1 MMESGIGRR
10 DIPSRQPGVR
20 RQPANGHIQNQYEDM
35 RQRNQCLR
43 QKLQTLSEQTQK
55 IQSERDSAIDK
66 YQQLWTQMEQMQKQ
80 MQKMATTSMG
90 KGQMSWAEQEGLTKK
105 LEALSAQN
113 QSLQARYKED
123 VQSLKLALEDAEQ
136 DRDNL
141 RYKLSESKREN
152 DKLSERLSCLG
163 PNYDTSKREIESVIA
178 QRDKLR
184 KLVDVRDREL
194 RLAQEKLVSVAGSAG
209 KDPQREKS
217 TAEVSELKSELSRLR
232 QERQSVAKERDRL
245 ADENGELQAKLERM
259 EARVHNLEMEC
270 QRLCDS
276 SPVRGLGRMGAMRG
290 SSEDLLTIRSRAYR
304 GSLPFKKFSPGSA
317 DEDSDRSLQDLTSL
331 NHSGDLSF
339 AKKKLSSS
347 TSNLTMSSDGGL
359 ERIPVR
365 AAEANARLRP
375 RLVRSDQTLNDLQK
389 DNDTLKSKV
398 AQLDKER
405 VEMEMQMKRLKRE
418 LQTAQLEMNKTASQ
432 YKEAQNQIEMLG
444 KEKGVAMRDNAVSY
458 QQSIQLESK
467 LKELEAE
474 RQIILQQRDIA
485 NKEREKFVM
494 ESVSHKKKLEQI
506 KGQRQKDAKEL
517 VTMKHMKDRAVSE
530 MTELR
535 RQNKELQ
542 EKLAGMEEEMGR
554 IRESV
559 SQTSMKLGA
568 SSLHESTTS
577 VSSRT
582 RQSQQSSSASAVKRS
597 PSLSQD
603 LKSLMERLKVA
614 DSERNL
620 LHKKL
625 FGAEAQEPGHQPSMA
640 DVLHK
645 VESLFQ
651 ERDGLVLEIEAL
663 QTSSNKLNEDRIFD
677 LKQRIEDLMM
687 ERDTLNAHSKQQKKE
702 LSSLSAQ
709 LINTEQ
715 ERDKL
720 SIEINRLGMQCQQL
734 KSTQERL
741 VTEHSKTLERVNEL
755 WKQKWPGAY
764 DEQAWEEKH
773 VTLTL
778 GSDGLAGFSVVG
790 GRDQPQLPNPGAFIV
805 TTVTGGGP
813 ADGLI
818 KVGDILE
825 SVNGQSMA
833 NADHREAVRAVKES
847 KGNLT
852 VSVRRR
858 HHAHPL
864 LVGIVS
870 TVNSVP
876 HVDPTVVA
884 KPEEYNFSLLVN
896 SKDNVGFRYNWESL
910 FRVTE
915 VIPGGPAHQ
924 ILEVGDR
931 ILQVNRHSVSLEKP
945 SAVKKLL
952 KPQKGV
958 LQLIVERSGRNM
970 PSGMRNETGQSM
982 MQDEWSEDSL
992 ASSSK
997 RSSVALSS
1005 NSTPTY
1011 IRKTYVPP
1019 ETLTQ
1024 RSPSP
1029 ERESKATGY
1038 AAAEKQEH
1046 ERHSMQPV
1054 QKRGSYSSSRDSY
1067 SQDLA
1072 ETGSED
1078 SESKP
1083 TKLVSVV
1090 TQVRSEQ
1097 TPSSSR
1103 QRPVSDGVMYGNFNE
1118 RRIEY
1123 EEVLLSEQ
1131 TTESQYSQ
1139 SESYLSESSYGDYD
1153 GLSSSQSIDLTFHS
1167 VSTVTHNR
1175 LTVDTMAPTQMEPSH
1190 ERRGY
1195 AAEDGEEYFD
1205 RLDSKRNAFRTRS
1218 NGENANTN
1226 NSQHSQE
1233 DSPSQLSDTQ
1243 LSYSEMSCSQEN
1255 GATSHRK
1262 AHKGYKRKHYRGKRK
1277 GNSAHGS
1284 SSLTKLSSPEET
1296 RTLPPRSGM
1305 SSSSMGQRGRSWSNL
1320 SLSHAPS
1327 MSSVMEEPRRSTSTT
1342 NVSDMQEQDPLA
1354 DATYIRANFTYV
1366 PRTPKELQ
1374 IKAGDVFHIHDE
1386 APSERFRSCFWVSRL
1401 NSDGTDER
1409 MGPIPN
1415 SIKAQEYLEA
1425 QGESLD
1431 IPIYEEVEAYTGM
1444 RPVLIFG
1451 ALADQVVASLLE
1463 SYPTM
1468 FYRCNTELVEGT
1480 ARIIEARLK
1489 REVAEGKIVDF
1500 WRTDKGYEVIRLEAL
1515 NGRENKSK
1523 HCVMAGTVQAFQ
1535 SLKSKAPPVTILIKA
1550 MQYDSIMTFSPEQIS
1565 EEEARR
1571 SFNEIGALEE
1581 QYGSEFSASL
1591 FLIYMDTLLG
1601 QIEDIVKKE
1610 KRKQSWVSVT
1620 RET

>member
-123 VQSLKLALEDAEQ
+123 VQSLKIALEDAEQ

-141 RYKLSESKREN
+141 RYKLSESQREN

-184 KLVDVRDREL
+184 KQVDVRDREL
-194 RLAQEKLVSVAGSAG
+194 RLAQEKLVSVAGSTG
-209 KDPQREKS
+209 NDHQREKT

-232 QERQSVAKERDRL
+232 KERQSVAKERDRL
-245 ADENGELQAKLERM
+245 TDENGELQAKLERM
-259 EARVHNLEMEC
+259 EARAHNLEMEC
-270 QRLCDS
+270 QRLRDS
-276 SPVRGLGRMGAMRG
+276 SPVRGLGRMGVMRG

-331 NHSGDLSF
+331 THSGDLSF

-347 TSNLTMSSDGGL
+347 TSNLTTSSDGGL

-365 AAEANARLRP
+365 VAARLRP

-398 AQLDKER
+398 TQLDKER
-405 VEMEMQMKRLKRE
+405 VEMEMQMKRLKHE

-432 YKEAQNQIEMLG
+432 YKEAQNQIDMLG

-474 RQIILQQRDIA
+474 RQIIQQQRDIA

-517 VTMKHMKDRAVSE
+517 VTMKHMKDRAVTE

-535 RQNKELQ
+535 RQNKELKD
-542 EKLAGMEEEMGR
+542 KLAGVEEEMGR

-559 SQTSMKLGA
+559 TQTSMKLGA
-568 SSLHESTTS
+568 PSLHESMTS
-577 VSSRT
+577 VNSRT
-582 RQSQQSSSASAVKRS
+582 RPSQQSSSTSAVKRS

-614 DSERNL
+614 DSERKL

-625 FGAEAQEPGHQPSMA
+625 FGAEAQEPGHQPNMA

-715 ERDKL
+715 QRDKL

-741 VTEHSKTLERVNEL
+741 VTEHSRTLEKVNEL

-764 DEQAWEEKH
+764 DEQAWEERH
-773 VTLTL
+773 VTLSL

-813 ADGLI
+813 ADGLV

-858 HHAHPL
+858 RHAQPL
-864 LVGIVS
+864 LMGIVS

-896 SKDNVGFRYNWESL
+896 SKDNLGFRYNWESL

-915 VIPGGPAHQ
+915 VVPGGPAHQ

-931 ILQVNRHSVSLEKP
+931 ILQANKHSVSLEKP

-952 KPQKGV
+952 KPHKGV
-958 LQLIVERSGRNM
+958 LQLIVERSGSNTASR
-970 PSGMRNETGQSM
+970 MRNETGQSM
-982 MQDEWSEDSL
+982 MQEEWSEDSL
-992 ASSSK
+992 GSSK

-1011 IRKTYVPP
+1011 IRKTYAPP

-1054 QKRGSYSSSRDSY
+1054 KERGSYSSSRDSY

-1090 TQVRSEQ
+1090 TQVY
-1097 TPSSSR
+1097 TY
-1103 QRPVSDGVMYGNFNE
+1103 V
-1118 RRIEY
+1118 
-1123 EEVLLSEQ
+1123 
-1131 TTESQYSQ
+1131 
-1139 SESYLSESSYGDYD
+1139 
-1153 GLSSSQSIDLTFHS
+1153 H
-1167 VSTVTHNR
+1167 
-1175 LTVDTMAPTQMEPSH
+1175 
-1190 ERRGY
+1190 RRGIH
-1195 AAEDGEEYFD
+1195 
-1205 RLDSKRNAFRTRS
+1205 
-1218 NGENANTN
+1218 TN
-1226 NSQHSQE
+1226 NS
-1233 DSPSQLSDTQ
+1233 
-1243 LSYSEMSCSQEN
+1243 
-1255 GATSHRK
+1255 
-1262 AHKGYKRKHYRGKRK
+1262 
-1277 GNSAHGS
+1277 
-1284 SSLTKLSSPEET
+1284 
-1296 RTLPPRSGM
+1296 
-1305 SSSSMGQRGRSWSNL
+1305 GRSI
-1320 SLSHAPS
+1320 A
-1327 MSSVMEEPRRSTSTT
+1327 
-1342 NVSDMQEQDPLA
+1342 
-1354 DATYIRANFTYV
+1354 IREGV
-1366 PRTPKELQ
+1366 RKREKKKGECLRIEGRVKEL
-1374 IKAGDVFHIHDE
+1374 
-1386 APSERFRSCFWVSRL
+1386 
-1401 NSDGTDER
+1401 
-1409 MGPIPN
+1409 
-1415 SIKAQEYLEA
+1415 
-1425 QGESLD
+1425 ESQCCCL
-1431 IPIYEEVEAYTGM
+1431 
-1444 RPVLIFG
+1444 
-1451 ALADQVVASLLE
+1451 Q
-1463 SYPTM
+1463 
-1468 FYRCNTELVEGT
+1468 
-1480 ARIIEARLK
+1480 
-1489 REVAEGKIVDF
+1489 
-1500 WRTDKGYEVIRLEAL
+1500 
-1515 NGRENKSK
+1515 
-1523 HCVMAGTVQAFQ
+1523 
-1535 SLKSKAPPVTILIKA
+1535 
-1550 MQYDSIMTFSPEQIS
+1550 
-1565 EEEARR
+1565 
-1571 SFNEIGALEE
+1571 
-1581 QYGSEFSASL
+1581 
-1591 FLIYMDTLLG
+1591 
-1601 QIEDIVKKE
+1601 
-1610 KRKQSWVSVT
+1610 
-1620 RET
+1620 